1 MTIFIA
7 GDTLHVVVGALL
19 LSLLLLPSPF
29 LVVLDVVVV
38 VVVVASA
45 KDLAINSNRASLL
58 EWHRCLTMSVLT
70 FWRMLPGCVSPAPT
84 VHDDEIAVDDDA
96 CWLLS
101 NKSCFQHS
109 IASISDWTGSN
120 DGMLSSAF
128 VFAASVVDV
137 VDVDDDAPTLR
148 LILLLDL
155 VCVVVVGVIFTRNSP
170 KALEILAA
178 RIE

>member
-19 LSLLLLPSPF
+19 LSLLLLPSSF
-29 LVVLDVVVV
+29 LVVLDVV

-58 EWHRCLTMSVLT
+58 EWHRCLTMSILT

-84 VHDDEIAVDDDA
+84 VHDDDVAVDDDA

-120 DGMLSSAF
+120 DGMSSSAF
-128 VFAASVVDV
+128 VFAASLVDV
-137 VDVDDDAPTLR
+137 VDEDDDAPTLR

-155 VCVVVVGVIFTRNSP
+155 VGVVVVGVIFTRNSP